1 MFNGTHQSQCDM
13 QHPQEMMLWALNSPI
28 PEFNSDGF
36 PVFDEQTARMISV
49 HLYQCGF
56 RYMPGEQNRLQSVA
70 DDGSIVWTDNKPLN
84 PENHKKNIEN
94 VVKAAKQQGNDEL
107 LNILAGKLAG
117 LAKDI
122 IAELDKN

>member
-28 PEFNSDGF
+28 PEFNSEGF
-36 PVFDEQTARMISV
+36 PVFDEQTARMLSV

-84 PENHKKNIEN
+84 VENHKKNIRN
-94 VVKAAKQQGNDEL
+94 VVEAAKQQGNADML
-107 LNILAGKLAG
+107 KILAGTLAELAG
-117 LAKDI
+117 DI
-122 IAELDKN
+122 TTELEKN